1 MQNRIRELRK
11 SLNLTQA
18 DFGAKITL
26 SQRAIA
32 NLENGSP
39 VTERNFNAICK
50 TFGVNPEWLRN
61 GVGEMFAEP
70 RESRRE
76 EIIRSVVA
84 EFGLDESE
92 TNLIRSF
99 LELSPE
105 HRQGVLKWAEKFA
118 VTMSAEL
125 AIERQQQKPEREMT
139 REDFHTQLDAELDVE
154 ALSKKTVAETS
165 SASTGTN
172 GASKKI
178 STRY

>member
-39 VTERNFNAICK
+39 VTARNFNAICQ
-50 TFGVNPEWLRN
+50 TFNVNPEWLRN
-61 GVGEMFAEP
+61 GVGEMFLES

-76 EIIRSVVA
+76 AIIRSVVS
-84 EFGLDESE
+84 EFELDESE

-99 LELSPE
+99 LELSAE

-118 VTMSAEL
+118 ATMSAEL
-125 AIERQQQKPEREMT
+125 AIERQQQKPDNELT
-139 REDFHTQLDAELDVE
+139 REEKHATLDDELDAED
-154 ALSKKTVAETS
+154 LSKKTVAETS
-165 SASTGTN
+165 SASTGLN
-172 GASKKI
+172 GASKKF
-178 STRY
+178 STRA